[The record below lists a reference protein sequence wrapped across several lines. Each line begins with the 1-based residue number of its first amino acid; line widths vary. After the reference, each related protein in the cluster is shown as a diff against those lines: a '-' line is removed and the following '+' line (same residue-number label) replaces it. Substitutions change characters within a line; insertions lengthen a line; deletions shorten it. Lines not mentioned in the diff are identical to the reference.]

1 MAKQFRLLDE
11 MPLLVLPSLAVKIGL
26 NEAPSYCSKYTS
38 YCRTVE
44 TSKTTR
50 GWSIIRSHPAWHKVF
65 PFFGLNTM
73 KRAFY
78 NLEQQGL
85 LITGCYNTL
94 RQDKTKWY
102 TINYD
107 LLDNLEPGEPP
118 VDNHEDE

>member
-26 NEAPSYCSKYTS
+26 NEAIVLQQIHFLLQNSRNFKDHKRWVYNSF
-38 YCRTVE
+38 
-44 TSKTTR
+44 
-50 GWSIIRSHPAWHKVF
+50 PAWHKVF

-102 TINYD
+102 SINYE